1 MQRRSLMRLRRH
13 GITLS
18 VYLRQ
23 LCPPLLGSNVTRSW
37 YLGRGRAF
45 SAIPSASPSDG
56 SLFNYTSGAWLVN
69 NKLRHAERKHVF
81 NDQALLR
88 LAAQSVGR
96 DPSDVETM
104 VKIGE
109 GGFNRIFLIAMYDG
123 FQMIARVPYP
133 ITRPKSYAV
142 ASEVAT
148 MDFLRLKGVPVPTVY
163 DYSFSS
169 DNAAQTE
176 YIFMEYVK
184 ADKLTDVWLD
194 FTETEVASVMRQ
206 IVELESHVMSLP
218 FPAGGSLYYARDLG
232 QLAKEQTSVPLPFE
246 GGRFCVGPDVR
257 VHMWYGRRSHL
268 NVDRGPYVTAE
279 ATLTAAAQKE
289 ITYLKHFGKPILP
302 FQRIRREAYNYE
314 KQSPLDHIHNL
325 ERFLLIASSIIPKD
339 PALQSFTIRH
349 PDMRPNNIMISR
361 SPESGEPKIVSLI
374 DWQHASILPRFCLIS
389 VPENFRNDGDPFS
402 RHLVLPSSP
411 NLEEMQGPE
420 LMYAKRTHL
429 ARLVY
434 HHYVKYTEAH
444 KKFNDL
450 NRAFQDPAFVLTLH
464 LIDQSG
470 APWEGETHGLKEL
483 LIEAAERW
491 ETTAGAEVPCPIH
504 FDPEDVAKTK
514 AFDKR
519 MQTADDNYRG
529 VQFMLGF
536 QSETWVP
543 LEEYD
548 LIKAEAEILKKT
560 VFDDLSSDEEREQCR
575 PHWLFDDMDEEDY
588 M

>member
-1 MQRRSLMRLRRH
+1 MSCLYRSQRAEVFIMRETSANWQRNKPVFLCRLRV
-13 GITLS
+13 G
-18 VYLRQ
+18 V
-23 LCPPLLGSNVTRSW
+23 
-37 YLGRGRAF
+37 
-45 SAIPSASPSDG
+45 SASVQTFGSICGMEGDRISTWTEDRVRL
-56 SLFNYTSGAWLVN
+56 SLFLT
-69 NKLRHAERKHVF
+69 LRE
-81 NDQALLR
+81 
-88 LAAQSVGR
+88 S
-96 DPSDVETM
+96 
-104 VKIGE
+104 
-109 GGFNRIFLIAMYDG
+109 
-123 FQMIARVPYP
+123 
-133 ITRPKSYAV
+133 
-142 ASEVAT
+142 
-148 MDFLRLKGVPVPTVY
+148 
-163 DYSFSS
+163 
-169 DNAAQTE
+169 
-176 YIFMEYVK
+176 
-184 ADKLTDVWLD
+184 KLTGML
-194 FTETEVASVMRQ
+194 
-206 IVELESHVMSLP
+206 
-218 FPAGGSLYYARDLG
+218 
-232 QLAKEQTSVPLPFE
+232 
-246 GGRFCVGPDVR
+246 
-257 VHMWYGRRSHL
+257 HL
-268 NVDRGPYVTAE
+268 VDVTAE

-339 PALQSFTIRH
+339 PALQSFGIRH

-374 DWQHASILPRFCLIS
+374 DWQHASILPRFCLTS
-389 VPENFRNDGDPFS
+389 VPEDFRNDGDPFS

-411 NLEEMQGPE
+411 NLEEMEGPE

-434 HHYVKYTEAH
+434 HHYVKYTETLN
-444 KKFNDL
+444 KFNDL